1 VLDLGSTQALSSFP
15 DMPTIEE
22 NQQTWDKSYEW
33 EQQGDEWS
41 SSWGGAEA
49 QWVGAILPRIHGFM
63 PTGTILEIAPGFG
76 RWTNYLRKYC
86 EQLVVV
92 DLSEKCINACQ
103 QRFAADTNISYHV
116 NDGKSLAMIPDN
128 SIDFVFSFD
137 SLVHAE
143 ADVLESYLSQLATKL
158 TPNGV
163 GFIHHSNLG
172 RYQQAFSL
180 IEKIPSEMR
189 AEIVNPVFLEPT
201 HWRAASMTA
210 QLFADYCDRA
220 GLQCIGQEL
229 VNWANEGLLIDSFS
243 LFTPKHST
251 WSRDNNIVENLSFM
265 KEADSIERLSQMYT
279 TKRK

>member
-1 VLDLGSTQALSSFP
+1 
-15 DMPTIEE
+15 MPTIEE

-41 SSWGGAEA
+41 LFWGGAEA
-49 QWVGAILPRIHGFM
+49 QWVGSILPRIHALI
-63 PTGTILEIAPGFG
+63 PAGTILEIAPGFG

-86 EQLVVV
+86 DRLVVV

-103 QRFAADTNISYHV
+103 QRFSADKHITYHV

-143 ADVLESYLSQLATKL
+143 ADVMETYLAQLATKL
-158 TPNGV
+158 TPNGI

-172 RYQQAFSL
+172 RYQQVFSS
-180 IEKIPSEMR
+180 IEQIPSDLR
-189 AEIVNPVFLEPT
+189 AEIVNKVLLEPT

-210 QLFADYCDRA
+210 ELFVEYCDRA
-220 GLQCIGQEL
+220 KLQCISQEL
-229 VNWANEGLLIDSFS
+229 VNWGNEGLLIDSFS
-243 LFTPKHST
+243 IFTPKHST
-251 WSRDNNIVENLSFM
+251 RSRDNQVIENLAFM
-265 KEADSIERLSQMYT
+265 KEAESITKLSHLYT
-279 TKRK
+279 TSKKVGS